1 MYRARVSECQSG
13 EIIRMSLA
21 DYLEDDD
28 DYDML
33 DFQLFD
39 GMLRELFRLST
50 LNVRI
55 IILYR

>member
-1 MYRARVSECQSG
+1 
-13 EIIRMSLA
+13 MSLA